1 MPTIECFYTLSSPW
15 AYFGGPR
22 FYDIAR
28 RHGVRIVLRPFD
40 FQQVVPQTGG
50 VPLRTRV
57 QPRRDYH
64 ELELD
69 RWRRHLGMPLNL
81 KPRHYPQD
89 RPLDNGP
96 ATHLV
101 IAAQQAGLDA
111 LRLSHAILTALWA
124 AERNTADRATLT
136 AIANENGIDGE
147 PLFAPDTVAAVAVEF
162 GRNSTDALARG
173 VFGSPTY
180 IFDGIPY
187 WGQDRLDFLDRS
199 LAAA

>member
-1 MPTIECFYTLSSPW
+1 MKTIECFYTLSSPW

-22 FYDIAR
+22 FYEIAR
-28 RHGVRIVLRPFD
+28 RHGARIVLRPFD
-40 FQQVVPQTGG
+40 FQKVVPLTGG

-64 ELELD
+64 QLELD

-111 LRLSHAILTALWA
+111 QRL
-124 AERNTADRATLT
+124 
-136 AIANENGIDGE
+136 
-147 PLFAPDTVAAVAVEF
+147 
-162 GRNSTDALARG
+162 
-173 VFGSPTY
+173 
-180 IFDGIPY
+180 
-187 WGQDRLDFLDRS
+187 
-199 LAAA
+199 